1 MEQHQTRYEGTQG
14 GAVHPALTP
23 RQQKGNWLPFT
34 SAVQE
39 TMSIKEYAIKHGVSE
54 STARNRLEAL
64 VKEGKMKRVVGV
76 RMLPRGGKG
85 KTIDYKEVT

>member
-14 GAVHPALTP
+14 SAVHPALTP
-23 RQQKGNWLPFT
+23 RQQERYGVSIT

-39 TMSIKEYAIKHGVSE
+39 TMNIKEYAVLHKVSE

-64 VKEGKMKRVVGV
+64 VKEGKMKRVEGT
-76 RMLPRGGKG
+76 RMLPRGGRG
-85 KTIDYKEVT
+85 KTIDYREVT